1 MCLPKIWNSIQCGI
15 KLTGQV
21 YNSFFPRD
29 TVIFEF
35 IEINEKSSRRSNLF
49 VLCYVTEIIYYSCA
63 LLLLLWFH
71 YKISNYKS
79 H

>member
-1 MCLPKIWNSIQCGI
+1 VCLPKIWNSIQCGI

-49 VLCYVTEIIYYSCA
+49 VLCYVTEILITVVLY
-63 LLLLLWFH
+63 FFFFGFNT
-71 YKISNYKS
+71 K
-79 H
+79 

>member
-1 MCLPKIWNSIQCGI
+1 VCLPKIWNSIQCGI

-49 VLCYVTEIIYYSCA
+49 VLCYVTEIYITVVLY
-63 LLLLLWFH
+63 FFFFGFIT
-71 YKISNYKS
+71 K
-79 H
+79 